1 MSFNDYSATFRNS
14 VANKAVVFAIK
25 KKCRLALDKNVGF
38 DKIAIK
44 IMSIL
49 ERGKK

>member
-14 VANKAVVFAIK
+14 AVNKTVVLSLE